1 MKKEKVDVAIIGAG
15 PSGTVSASYLR
26 QQGISIKIIEKSK
39 FPRYSIGESLIPRCM
54 DNFEEAGLLDCLLKQ
69 NYQVKT
75 GARFIKNGKK
85 SEFDFS
91 KKFGKGW
98 DWTWQVPR
106 DHFDHVLAQECIKK
120 GVEIEFE
127 TTVIDAC
134 FTEEKATL
142 TLKNEEHEI
151 SQLDAKYVID
161 SSGFGRVL
169 AQLLNLEAPPQVAQH
184 SSIFT
189 QIKDIRR
196 PDGKEGS
203 LITFD
208 IIEEEVWFWYIP
220 LSNGNTSIGFVAS
233 NDWFLQ
239 FKGNTNEK
247 LRQMLPLTEKYYP
260 QFKELSFL
268 FEPIQVN
275 NIAKNVTKL
284 YGNRFVLTGNSAE
297 FLDPVFS
304 SGVSFATESGLLA
317 AKLIVKELRSIT
329 VDWEKEYVD
338 YIKSGVNV
346 FSTYVKEFY
355 NGNLQKIL
363 MHQQPNEEIKQQ
375 VCAVLAGY
383 VWNEENPFVKKH
395 NKLVKNVARLI
406 DLENNLKKNNL

>member
-1 MKKEKVDVAIIGAG
+1 M
-15 PSGTVSASYLR
+15 
-26 QQGISIKIIEKSK
+26 
-39 FPRYSIGESLIPRCM
+39 
-54 DNFEEAGLLDCLLKQ
+54 
-69 NYQVKT
+69 
-75 GARFIKNGKK
+75 
-85 SEFDFS
+85 
-91 KKFGKGW
+91 
-98 DWTWQVPR
+98 
-106 DHFDHVLAQECIKK
+106 LAEECIKK

-127 TTVIDAC
+127 TTVIDAS

-142 TLKNEEHEI
+142 TIENEKNGI
-151 SQLDAKYVID
+151 SQLDANYIID

-196 PDGKEGS
+196 PSGKEGS

-220 LSNGNTSIGFVAS
+220 LSNGNTSIGFVAP

-260 QFKELSFL
+260 QFKELPFL

-329 VDWEKEYVD
+329 VIWEKEYVD

-346 FSTYVKEFY
+346 FFYVCKR
-355 NGNLQKIL
+355 
-363 MHQQPNEEIKQQ
+363 
-375 VCAVLAGY
+375 VL
-383 VWNEENPFVKKH
+383 
-395 NKLVKNVARLI
+395 
-406 DLENNLKKNNL
+406 